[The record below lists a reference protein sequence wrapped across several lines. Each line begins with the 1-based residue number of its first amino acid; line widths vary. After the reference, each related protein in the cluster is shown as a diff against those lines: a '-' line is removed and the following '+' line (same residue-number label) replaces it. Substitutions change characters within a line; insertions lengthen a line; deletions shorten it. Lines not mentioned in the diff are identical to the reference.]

1 MKGNFLIAF
10 IIATLVFSVDRY
22 TKNWVSK
29 NFRIGESKSVYK
41 DYIKI
46 THIKNPWVAWGLKI
60 FGKNKYLYIILP
72 AGLFILLII
81 WAFIEKDLFTLI
93 FLGCL
98 IGAGLGNLYDRII
111 FGEVTD
117 FIDIGIKDKRWPV
130 FNVADA
136 VITTSLII
144 YSLKS
149 ILTFKK
155 RRK

>member
-1 MKGNFLIAF
+1 M
-10 IIATLVFSVDRY
+10 V
-22 TKNWVSK
+22 
-29 NFRIGESKSVYK
+29 
-41 DYIKI
+41 
-46 THIKNPWVAWGLKI
+46 
-60 FGKNKYLYIILP
+60 
-72 AGLFILLII
+72 
-81 WAFIEKDLFTLI
+81 FTLI
-93 FLGCL
+93 FLGCV

>member
-60 FGKNKYLYIILP
+60 FGFHFNIFRMCHRGWIRK
-72 AGLFILLII
+72 FI
-81 WAFIEKDLFTLI
+81 
-93 FLGCL
+93 
-98 IGAGLGNLYDRII
+98 
-111 FGEVTD
+111 
-117 FIDIGIKDKRWPV
+117 
-130 FNVADA
+130 
-136 VITTSLII
+136 
-144 YSLKS
+144 
-149 ILTFKK
+149 
-155 RRK
+155 

>member
-10 IIATLVFSVDRY
+10 TVAILVFFADRY

-29 NFRIGESKSVYK
+29 NFKIGESRSVYK

-46 THIKNPWVAWGLKI
+46 THIKNPWGVWGLKI
-60 FGKNKYLYIILP
+60 FGKNKYLYIIPLV
-72 AGLFILLII
+72 GLFILLII
-81 WAFIEKDLFTLI
+81 WAFIEKDFFTLI
-93 FLGCL
+93 FLGCV

-111 FGEVTD
+111 FGVVTD

-155 RRK
+155 RKK